1 MWAFFERLLDSSML
15 SPHGICLLWE
25 PELIWLHVVADA
37 CIAAAYFSIPF
48 ALAILVTKRRDLKFG
63 WVYWAFAIF
72 IMACGLTHVLSIY
85 TLWVPIYGIEGIVKA
100 ATAVASVVTAGA
112 LWPLLP
118 KILTIP
124 SPFELRQVQAAL
136 EEEEIKTRDATLLL
150 QQVRDAQRAMRES
163 VARLTAIVETAVDG
177 VILLDAQDR
186 ILLFNPACERLFGY
200 SADEVMSRNVGM
212 LMPEAGAGPDSH
224 ASHFATAGEAIGL
237 RKDGSTFPMDVSVGQ
252 ARQDG
257 ELIFV
262 GIVHDLTAR
271 KLTEQQLQQA
281 QKMETVGQLS
291 GGIAHDFNNL
301 LTVIIGNAEHMSEQL
316 KARPDLRRFAD
327 DICQSGERGAELTQ
341 RLLAFSRRQ
350 LLQPQM
356 IDCRG
361 LLDSMFKLLKRTLR
375 EDIEIRTSTG
385 PGTIVAFADR
395 AQLESAVLNLA
406 LNAQDAMPAGGHLT
420 LSTELTAIDEDYCTL
435 HPEVAAGAYAL
446 ISITDD
452 GEGMTPDVIAR
463 AFEPFFTTKEVGKGS
478 GLGLSMLCEAIRRPR
493 LDLQRDRPWDD
504 GPNLSAARGH
514 RTIAGRPVR
523 WRGRGAARIR
533 DDPDRGG
540 RSVRP
545 FLRHSQGGSA
555 RISRR
560 CRGQRQ
566 GGLAAAA
573 HRPRHRHA
581 VHRYRDAGRHERL
594 GALRSGAA
602 DSSRSAGPVHLGLRT
617 GDPGRAGPS
626 ACTGDRAD
634 QALSQG
640 RARPAAQRRICRD
653 GRDVLNARPASGG
666 RQVRLLNRTGFGLL
680 AARYAFGV
688 PAMVPFFVQIKCKL
702 GQSYTVANALA
713 EAEIASEIYSTA
725 GQYDLLVK
733 FYVDKDTD
741 IGHFVNEK
749 VQVLPGIQDTLTIIT
764 FKAFGAS

>member
-1 MWAFFERLLDSSML
+1 MMWAFFERLLDSSML

-25 PELIWLHVVADA
+25 PELIWLHVVSDA

-85 TLWVPIYGIEGIVKA
+85 TLWVPVYGIEGMVKA

-136 EEEEIKTRDATLLL
+136 EEEEIKSRDATLLL
-150 QQVRDAQRAMRES
+150 QQVSDAQRAMRES

-177 VILLDAQDR
+177 VILLDAQDH

-200 SADEVMSRNVGM
+200 SADEVMGRNVRM
-212 LMPEAGAGPDSH
+212 LMPEAGTAPDSH
-224 ASHFATAGEAIGL
+224 ARHFATAGEAIGL
-237 RKDGSTFPMDVSVGQ
+237 RKDGSTFPMDVSVGRT
-252 ARQDG
+252 RQDG

-301 LTVIIGNAEHMSEQL
+301 LTVIIGNAEHLSEQL
-316 KARPDLRRFAD
+316 KARPDLRRFSE

-350 LLQPQM
+350 LLQPQT
-356 IDCRG
+356 IACRG
-361 LLDSMFKLLKRTLR
+361 LLESMFKLLKRTLR
-375 EDIEIRTSTG
+375 EDIEIRTASR

-420 LSTELTAIDEDYCTL
+420 LSTELTTLDDDYRAL
-435 HPEVAAGAYAL
+435 HPEVASGSYVL

-452 GEGMTPDVIAR
+452 GEGMMPEVTRR

-478 GLGLSMLCEAIRRPR
+478 GLGLSMVYGFAKQSNGHVSIYSEPGLGTTVRIYLPRADIGSSHAELSDGEDAAPRGYETILIAEDDPFVRSSAIRRVEALGYR
-493 LDLQRDRPWDD
+493 VVAAVNGKEALQ
-504 GPNLSAARGH
+504 
-514 RTIAGRPVR
+514 
-523 WRGRGAARIR
+523 
-533 DDPDRGG
+533 
-540 RSVRP
+540 
-545 FLRHSQGGSA
+545 Q
-555 RISRR
+555 
-560 CRGQRQ
+560 
-566 GGLAAAA
+566 
-573 HRPRHRHA
+573 
-581 VHRYRDAGRHERL
+581 
-594 GALRSGAA
+594 
-602 DSSRSAGPVHLGLRT
+602 LRT
-617 GDPGRAGPS
+617 EPGIDMLFTDIVMPGGMS
-626 ACTGDRAD
+626 GWELAD
-634 QALSQG
+634 QARRIRPGLPVLFTSGYALETLVEQG
-640 RARPAAQRRICRD
+640 HAHAQAIVLTKPYRKVELAQRLRD
-653 GRDVLNARPASGG
+653 A
-666 RQVRLLNRTGFGLL
+666 F
-680 AARYAFGV
+680 AAAV
-688 PAMVPFFVQIKCKL
+688 VT
-702 GQSYTVANALA
+702 S
-713 EAEIASEIYSTA
+713 
-725 GQYDLLVK
+725 
-733 FYVDKDTD
+733 
-741 IGHFVNEK
+741 
-749 VQVLPGIQDTLTIIT
+749 
-764 FKAFGAS
+764 

>member
-25 PELIWLHVVADA
+25 PELIWLHVVSDA
-37 CIAAAYFSIPF
+37 SIAAAYFSIPF

-85 TLWVPIYGIEGIVKA
+85 TLWVPIYGIEGMVKA
-100 ATAVASVVTAGA
+100 ATAVASVFTAAA

-136 EEEEIKTRDATLLL
+136 EEEEIKSRDATLLL

-177 VILLDAQDR
+177 VILFDAKDR

-200 SADEVMSRNVGM
+200 RADEVMNRNVGM
-212 LMPEAGAGPDSH
+212 LMPEADAAPDRQ
-224 ASHFATAGEAIGL
+224 ARHFATGGEAVGL
-237 RKDGSTFPMDVSVGQ
+237 RKDGTTFPMELSVGQ

-301 LTVIIGNAEHMSEQL
+301 LTVIIGNAEHLSEQL
-316 KARPDLRRFAD
+316 KARPDLGRFAD

-350 LLQPQM
+350 LLRPQT
-356 IDCRG
+356 IDCRS

-375 EDIEIRTSTG
+375 EDIEIRTTSG
-385 PGTIVAFADR
+385 PGTILAFADR

-406 LNAQDAMPAGGHLT
+406 LNAQDAMPSGGHLT
-420 LSTELTAIDEDYCTL
+420 LATELITIEDDDGAV
-435 HPEVAAGAYAL
+435 HREVAPGSYVL
-446 ISITDD
+446 IAVTDD
-452 GEGMTPDVIAR
+452 GEGMTPEVAAR

-478 GLGLSMLCEAIRRPR
+478 GLGLSMVYGFAKQSGGHVSIYSEAGLGTTARIYLPRASTGRSQADLPDGEDTAPRGYETVLIVEDDPFVRSSVIRRVEALGYRVVAAVNGKDALQQLQGDPGI
-493 LDLQRDRPWDD
+493 DLLFTDIVMPGGMSGWELADQ
-504 GPNLSAARGH
+504 AR
-514 RTIAGRPVR
+514 R
-523 WRGRGAARIR
+523 
-533 DDPDRGG
+533 
-540 RSVRP
+540 VRP
-545 FLRHSQGGSA
+545 GLPVLFTSGYALETLVEQGRAQARAVVLTKPYRKVELAQRLRDA
-555 RISRR
+555 
-560 CRGQRQ
+560 
-566 GGLAAAA
+566 LAAA
-573 HRPRHRHA
+573 
-581 VHRYRDAGRHERL
+581 V
-594 GALRSGAA
+594 
-602 DSSRSAGPVHLGLRT
+602 V
-617 GDPGRAGPS
+617 PS
-626 ACTGDRAD
+626 
-634 QALSQG
+634 
-640 RARPAAQRRICRD
+640 
-653 GRDVLNARPASGG
+653 
-666 RQVRLLNRTGFGLL
+666 
-680 AARYAFGV
+680 
-688 PAMVPFFVQIKCKL
+688 
-702 GQSYTVANALA
+702 
-713 EAEIASEIYSTA
+713 
-725 GQYDLLVK
+725 
-733 FYVDKDTD
+733 
-741 IGHFVNEK
+741 
-749 VQVLPGIQDTLTIIT
+749 
-764 FKAFGAS
+764 